1 MSLLVGGLGLPTH
14 LDGSGAG
21 DLAATP
27 LTLPLPL
34 LPLFHPSSHLPFSFS
49 PSFLYVLPSLTYPL
63 LYPPPFPLLPL
74 FPLPSYSLYLLPFPS
89 VLPAFLPS
97 FSSQLPCSR
106 LFSVS
111 HIFFTFL
118 RPCICSSKFVHF
130 LFLPFSSCQ
139 VFLHSSFV
147 FIPSVFLFISSHLLF
162 LSYSFLVS
170 SFFLFPSLKYSCHL
184 LLSSHSFLSHF
195 LIIIFLSHMT
205 HLLLIITH
213 LLLLS
218 LPSTCQKYH
227 SSPL

>member
-1 MSLLVGGLGLPTH
+1 MACEVFECVMRRRAWVSLLVGGLGLPTH

-97 FSSQLPCSR
+97 FL
-106 LFSVS
+106 LFS
-111 HIFFTFL
+111 TAL
-118 RPCICSSKFVHF
+118 
-130 LFLPFSSCQ
+130 FSS
-139 VFLHSSFV
+139 
-147 FIPSVFLFISSHLLF
+147 LL
-162 LSYSFLVS
+162 
-170 SFFLFPSLKYSCHL
+170 C
-184 LLSSHSFLSHF
+184 LSHF
-195 LIIIFLSHMT
+195 LYLLTSLYLFLQVCSFSFPSLLFVSSFPS
-205 HLLLIITH
+205 LLLCLHSFSISLYLVT
-213 LLLLS
+213 LTLS
-218 LPSTCQKYH
+218 FLFFFGVFLFFIPFA
-227 SSPL
+227 